1 MPPDGGLPRCRWLGP
16 RMITLHIQSPTEKH
30 FDLRPRIERLLRLL
44 IVLSLIFSKVVLS
57 IKIP

>member
-1 MPPDGGLPRCRWLGP
+1 
-16 RMITLHIQSPTEKH
+16 MITLHLQSPTEKH

-44 IVLSLIFSKVVLS
+44 IVLSLIFCKVVLS